1 MITALSATTGS
12 TSGSV
17 SVQLRGCVSDDDS
30 IPSLE
35 GCIKQ
40 QLECVESRFKQSGC
54 ALLIKI
60 SIIGMVVHA
69 HSPCT
74 WA

>member
-1 MITALSATTGS
+1 MITALSATAGS

-17 SVQLRGCVSDDDS
+17 SIQLRGCVSDDS
-30 IPSLE
+30 SPSLE

-54 ALLIKI
+54 ALSIKI